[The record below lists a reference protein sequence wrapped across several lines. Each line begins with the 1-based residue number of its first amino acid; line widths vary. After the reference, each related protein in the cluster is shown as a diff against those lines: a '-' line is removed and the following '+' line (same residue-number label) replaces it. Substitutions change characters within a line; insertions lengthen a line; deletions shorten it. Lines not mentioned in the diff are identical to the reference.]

1 MVSTSP
7 QLQRELESR
16 VQTRTGRRVRNL
28 AIEVAP
34 ERVVL
39 KGDTATYYI
48 KQLAQHEIRDC
59 LPHVHLDN
67 DIVVHREA
75 R

>member
-1 MVSTSP
+1 MVSTSH

-28 AIEVAP
+28 AVELAP

-39 KGDTATYYI
+39 KGHTATYYI
-48 KQLAQHEIRDC
+48 KQLAQQEIRDC
-59 LPHVHLDN
+59 LPHVRLDN
-67 DIVVHREA
+67 DIVVHREVH
-75 R
+75 